1 MRLGLIKCQEA
12 SSGFFLSRTSPQEE
26 GGSKSSTMTELEMAM
41 GMIIDVF
48 ARYSGAE
55 GNKLSLTKGEL
66 RTLLEKE
73 LPGFLEVRV
82 QRCRAAPILPAPR
95 GLAQRRPRRSGR
107 EMGGK
112 RKKGWVWKAEE
123 TDSVKSQP

>member
-1 MRLGLIKCQEA
+1 
-12 SSGFFLSRTSPQEE
+12 
-26 GGSKSSTMTELEMAM
+26 MTELEMAM

-73 LPGFLEVRV
+73 LPGFLE
-82 QRCRAAPILPAPR
+82 
-95 GLAQRRPRRSGR
+95 SGKDKTTVDKLLK
-107 EMGGK
+107 ELDANGDA
-112 RKKGWVWKAEE
+112 KADFNEFMMLVAVLTSTCHMYFEQEE
-123 TDSVKSQP
+123 S